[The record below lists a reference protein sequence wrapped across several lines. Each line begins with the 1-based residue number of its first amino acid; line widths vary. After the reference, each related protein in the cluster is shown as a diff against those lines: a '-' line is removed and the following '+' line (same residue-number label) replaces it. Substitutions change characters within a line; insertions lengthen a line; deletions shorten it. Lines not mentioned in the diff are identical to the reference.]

1 MKDGIICMGAGVALM
16 VEWYIK
22 EGSLSL
28 TSNLVF
34 SLLNLSIDKKYILI
48 RSGHNLN
55 IKNTRFFCTRFDH
68 EGTRVKQFS
77 DLSAHMMVLSSCT
90 GSIRLSLA

>member
-1 MKDGIICMGAGVALM
+1 VKDGIICMGAGVALM

-28 TSNLVF
+28 TSN
-34 SLLNLSIDKKYILI
+34 LLNLSIDKKYILI

-90 GSIRLSLA
+90 GSIRLTLA